1 MPEQRLSPLQR
12 FVSRLLRTASSFTV
26 YDLTWRFRVTTGSVA
41 APAVSS
47 VTDMEPFSP
56 AAVGEVGWT
65 EWSGRVTDVVA
76 ELTAVHLG
84 GATLVSLTTR
94 VVDGELGKMAVPVIR
109 GAELCDLPPVHDLD
123 DWQQDALRVDYRTRT
138 HNLPFH
144 DFSFSCHNL
153 VSALTPVL
161 HDGVASL
168 GQLAVRRQSI
178 PLNFLSKGE
187 QLSFWRQAIQ
197 QTGREARQLQLVGV
211 FPGIPIGAAER
222 FGVDWKTERL
232 IYRFIPGRT
241 GVQVL
246 RDIAVF
252 QDTVEKKAVLVVR

>member
-1 MPEQRLSPLQR
+1 MPKQRLSPLQR

-26 YDLTWRFRVTTGSVA
+26 YDLTWRFRVATGSMV
-41 APAVSS
+41 PPSVSS

-56 AAVGEVGWT
+56 ATVGEVGWT
-65 EWSGRVTDVVA
+65 EWSGRTTDVVA
-76 ELTAVHLG
+76 ELTDVRLG
-84 GATLVSLTTR
+84 GATLASLIPR
-94 VVDGELGKMAVPVIR
+94 IVDGELGKMSVPAIL
-109 GAELCDLPPVHDLD
+109 GGEFGDLPPVHDLD

-138 HNLPFH
+138 HNLPFR
-144 DFSFSCHNL
+144 DFPISCHNL
-153 VSALTPVL
+153 VSALNPVMR
-161 HDGVASL
+161 DGVAPL
-168 GQLAVRRQSI
+168 GRLAVHRQSI

-187 QLSFWRQAIQ
+187 QLSFWRQAIR

-211 FPGIPIGAAER
+211 FPGVPIGAAER

-241 GVQVL
+241 GVQTL